1 MPLVTSCHLIQW
13 EAFPICFLHRLC
25 QAVLFHTLQEPHG
38 RFPLYCVAFS
48 MDIWEVESLT
58 RIINSCEIFSYNV
71 FSVASVFLGSLKW
84 TTSRISVL
92 FTFPLVLAHKHST
105 LSSLS
110 SSFNVITFFNTQDY
124 PTASRSLPVP
134 SEQFAVIHCSTLV
147 VQLFHYIS
155 VMTTV

>member
-13 EAFPICFLHRLC
+13 EAFPICFLHHLC

-48 MDIWEVESLT
+48 MDIWEVESLM

-124 PTASRSLPVP
+124 PQPLVPCLSPLNSLQ
-134 SEQFAVIHCSTLV
+134 SSIAALWLCNSSTTSL
-147 VQLFHYIS
+147 
-155 VMTTV
+155 